1 MNGIMESKDSNIL
14 SMNKILEFAENNKG
28 KIKKSEIYE
37 QIVEQEM
44 IESHIEEHD
53 TSLETYRKLFSEHAI
68 FK

>member
-37 QIVEQEM
+37 
-44 IESHIEEHD
+44 
-53 TSLETYRKLFSEHAI
+53 
-68 FK
+68 